1 MSTKESRSDTGAVRV
16 RALRGATT
24 VSGDEPA
31 AIVAATEDLLAEM
44 LRRNEV
50 DPGELISM
58 IFTATSDLN
67 SEFPAAA
74 ARRLGLADVPLL
86 CAREIEVPDGT
97 PRCIRILAHL
107 YTARSAPELE
117 HVYLEGARN
126 LRADLVD

>member
-1 MSTKESRSDTGAVRV
+1 M

-24 VSGDEPA
+24 ASSDDPS
-31 AIVAATEDLLAEM
+31 AIVAATETLLTEM

-50 DPGELISM
+50 DATELISV
-58 IFTATSDLN
+58 IFTATSDLV

-86 CAREIEVPDGT
+86 CAREIEVPHAT

-107 YTARSAPELE
+107 YTARSAVELE

-126 LRADLVD
+126 LRADLLD